1 MERSVKTAMPRVTK
15 EDLRMIESTLAGD
28 TEAFGELVEKHQ
40 NRLYHS
46 MLRLSGSPEEARDVV
61 QDTFVRAFVK
71 LNTFRGTSNFYTWL
85 YRIAFN
91 TAMTQR
97 RRTRPSVS
105 LEQVRACGGE
115 PEDRGEPPDQR
126 LAKQDEA
133 EQIQRALGALAE
145 EHRTVLVLREI
156 DDFSYE
162 NIAQI
167 LALPVGT
174 VRSRLH
180 RARMR
185 MKEEIE
191 RIMQKD

>member
-15 EDLRMIESTLAGD
+15 EDLRMIENTLAGD

-91 TAMTQR
+91 TAMTQH
-97 RRTRPSVS
+97 RRTRPTVS

>member
-1 MERSVKTAMPRVTK
+1 MKTAMPRVTK

-105 LEQVRACGGE
+105 L
-115 PEDRGEPPDQR
+115 
-126 LAKQDEA
+126 
-133 EQIQRALGALAE
+133 
-145 EHRTVLVLREI
+145 
-156 DDFSYE
+156 
-162 NIAQI
+162 
-167 LALPVGT
+167 
-174 VRSRLH
+174 
-180 RARMR
+180 
-185 MKEEIE
+185 
-191 RIMQKD
+191 